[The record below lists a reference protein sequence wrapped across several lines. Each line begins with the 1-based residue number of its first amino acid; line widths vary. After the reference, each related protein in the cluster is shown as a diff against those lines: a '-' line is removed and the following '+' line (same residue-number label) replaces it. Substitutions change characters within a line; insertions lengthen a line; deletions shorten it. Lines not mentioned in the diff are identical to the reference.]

1 MFLNHFLKKL
11 ILKKSQQ
18 RTTKHEK
25 LPSMQRV
32 MLLSGTMA
40 LVVSVD
46 VIGRKY
52 VFQAIILRGLLV
64 DGITGSL

>member
-1 MFLNHFLKKL
+1 
-11 ILKKSQQ
+11 
-18 RTTKHEK
+18 
-25 LPSMQRV
+25 MQRV

-40 LVVSVD
+40 LVESVD
-46 VIGRKY
+46 AIGRKY